1 MTHLNPSL
9 LRKSHYVRKLRLLN
23 CSWGETMF
31 FDVTVGVLRLPPCS
45 CYFITVLNYFLR
57 LYLDSLNKRGLQ
69 NQPTR
74 SRRSYRAWIRRRPNT
89 WSRTRRGNRS
99 LPSVYWTSSCH
110 IPTNKT
116 MTWSKENNMSCS
128 PKICKELTFRRKGNN
143 SSYNP
148 VFAIPQCSS
157 LVLLGVAIQSD
168 CKFWALVNLK
178 LIKAN
183 KYMKSD
189 AMRPNALCHQWRVF
203 VSYGQ
208 KCNMFAFHPCH
219 ISFGLENG

>member
-1 MTHLNPSL
+1 
-9 LRKSHYVRKLRLLN
+9 
-23 CSWGETMF
+23 
-31 FDVTVGVLRLPPCS
+31 
-45 CYFITVLNYFLR
+45 
-57 LYLDSLNKRGLQ
+57 
-69 NQPTR
+69 
-74 SRRSYRAWIRRRPNT
+74 
-89 WSRTRRGNRS
+89 
-99 LPSVYWTSSCH
+99 
-110 IPTNKT
+110 

-143 SSYNP
+143 SSYNL